1 MFHVPSV
8 PEKSMSATPLI
19 SVVIPSYNYGSLLPE
34 AVSSALSQRA
44 DGLDVEVIVVDDG
57 STDNTPEVARSLEP
71 DIVYIRQENQGLAAA
86 RNTGLRAARG
96 DYAAFLD
103 ADDLYAENLLAGQ
116 LRIFAENP
124 DLDMVICRCVE
135 KQEEAV
141 SGVLHLWPLVNSH
154 WDVHSCHANLAP
166 VHCHLTRMELVR
178 RAGFFDTALK
188 SCEDHDF
195 WLRCHGLGAKVGV
208 NPLGLVI
215 YRKHGENMTHNAE
228 RMFFHDALMHI
239 KVHGMLTDLPAYP
252 SDKLGGWL
260 AHAAACLFSVGAM
273 SFNKNM
279 SDKMQD
285 LFAQAVRHAA
295 SLVKETRCEMDAQ
308 LLRIRS
314 YYVSRCLF
322 LAQPLEENL
331 APEAVRAVMILKHL
345 FPEIGQLT
353 PQTMEARA
361 AKNYAR
367 LCLSNPLA
375 LRHVE

>member
-1 MFHVPSV
+1 MFHTPSV
-8 PEKSMSATPLI
+8 PVQSVTAVPLV

-34 AVSSALSQRA
+34 AVSSALAQRSDA
-44 DGLDVEVIVVDDG
+44 LGVEVIVVDDG

-71 DIVYIRQENQGLAAA
+71 DIVYIRQKNQGLAAA

-103 ADDLYAENLLAGQ
+103 ADDLYAEDLLAGQ
-116 LRIFAENP
+116 LKVFAEHP

-135 KQEEAV
+135 KQEGAG
-141 SGVLHLWPLVNSH
+141 SGALHMWPLVSSH

-166 VHCHLTRMELVR
+166 VHCHLARMELVR
-178 RAGFFDTALK
+178 RVGFFDTALK

-195 WLRCHGLGAKVGV
+195 WLRCYGVGARVGV
-208 NPLGLVI
+208 NPLGLVV

-260 AHAAACLFSVGAM
+260 AHAAACLFSAGAM
-273 SFNKNM
+273 SFNKGM

-285 LFAQAVRHAA
+285 LFAQAVRRAA
-295 SLVKETRCEMDAQ
+295 SLVKEKRGETDAR
-308 LLRIRS
+308 LLRIRL
-314 YYVSRCLF
+314 YYVSKCLF

-331 APEAVRAVMILKHL
+331 APEAARAVMILRHL
-345 FPEIGQLT
+345 FPETGQLS
-353 PQTMEARA
+353 PQAMEARA

-367 LCLSNPLA
+367 LCLSNPLVRRQA
-375 LRHVE
+375 E

>member
-1 MFHVPSV
+1 
-8 PEKSMSATPLI
+8 MSAAPLV
-19 SVVIPSYNYGSLLPE
+19 SVIIPSYNYGPLLPE
-34 AVSSALSQRA
+34 AVASALSQRT

-57 STDNTPEVARSLEP
+57 STDNTPEVAGTLGGGV
-71 DIVYIRQENQGLAAA
+71 VYIRQKNQGLAAA

-103 ADDLYAENLLAGQ
+103 ADDLYAEHLLAGQ
-116 LRIFAENP
+116 VQVFAENP

-135 KQEEAV
+135 KKEGA
-141 SGVLHLWPLVNSH
+141 GVLHMWPLVSSH

-166 VHCHLTRMELVR
+166 VHCHLTRMGLVR

-195 WLRCHGLGAKVGV
+195 WLRCHGLGARVGV

-215 YRKHGENMTHNAE
+215 YRKHGDNMTHNAE

-239 KVHGMLTDLPAYP
+239 KVHGMLADLPAYP

-260 AHAAACLFSVGAM
+260 AHAAACLFSTEVMA
-273 SFNKNM
+273 FNKNM

-285 LFAQAVRHAA
+285 LFVQAVRHVA
-295 SLVKETRCEMDAQ
+295 SMVRGGRGETDAQ

-314 YYVSRCLF
+314 YYVAKCLL
-322 LAQPLEENL
+322 LALPMEERL
-331 APEAVRAVMILKHL
+331 APEAVRAVMILRHL
-345 FPEIGQLT
+345 FPEIGQLA
-353 PQTMEARA
+353 PQTLEART
-361 AKNYAR
+361 AKHYAR
-367 LCLSNPLA
+367 LCLSNPLG
-375 LRHVE
+375 LRRAD

>member
-1 MFHVPSV
+1 
-8 PEKSMSATPLI
+8 MSATPLV
-19 SVVIPSYNYGSLLPE
+19 SVIIPSYNYGALLPE
-34 AVSSALSQRA
+34 AVTSALSQRT
-44 DGLDVEVIVVDDG
+44 DGLGVEVIVVDDG
-57 STDNTPEVARSLEP
+57 STDNTPEIAETLGTDV
-71 DIVYIRQENQGLAAA
+71 VYIRQKNQGLAAA

-103 ADDLYAENLLAGQ
+103 ADDLYAEHLLAGQ

-135 KQEEAV
+135 KQEGAA
-141 SGVLHLWPLVNSH
+141 SGALHLWPLVNSH

-195 WLRCHGLGAKVGV
+195 WLRCHGLGARVGV

-215 YRKHGENMTHNAE
+215 YRKHGDNMTHNAE

-239 KVHGMLTDLPAYP
+239 KVHGMLADLPAYP

-260 AHAAACLFSVGAM
+260 AHAAACLFSTEVMA
-273 SFNKNM
+273 FNKSM
-279 SDKMQD
+279 SDKMQG

-295 SLVKETRCEMDAQ
+295 SLVKGERGETDAQ
-308 LLRIRS
+308 VLRLRT
-314 YYVSRCLF
+314 YYVAKCLL
-322 LAQPLEENL
+322 LAQPQKERL
-331 APEAVRAVMILKHL
+331 APEAVKAVMILKHL
-345 FPEIGQLT
+345 FPEVGQLA
-353 PQTMEARA
+353 PHALEART

-367 LCLSNPLA
+367 LCLSNSLG
-375 LRHVE
+375 LGRGD